1 MTLVKLI
8 FGLGLLVLVVSNF
21 GCSADSKQLTGSEK
35 YTVDTLYNNT
45 LNEWR
50 NTVDSLCVASKDTI
64 YKRAVDSLK
73 TERMAEI
80 EIYFMK

>member
-1 MTLVKLI
+1 MIQVKLI
-8 FGLGLLVLVVSNF
+8 SVIGLMVLVLLNS
-21 GCSADSKQLTGSEK
+21 GCSADSKQHTAAEK

-50 NTVDSLCVASKDTI
+50 NTVDSLCVANRDTI
-64 YKRAVDSLK
+64 YQRAVDSLK

>member
-1 MTLVKLI
+1 MNQVKWMI
-8 FGLGLLVLVVSNF
+8 AFGFLVLVIINS
-21 GCSADSKQLTGSEK
+21 GCSADSKQLTSSEK
-35 YTVDTLYNNT
+35 YTVDTLYNNS

-50 NTVDSLCVASKDTI
+50 NTVDSMCVASKDTI

-73 TERMAEI
+73 IERMAEI

>member
-1 MTLVKLI
+1 MIQVNFLSIIVLMALV
-8 FGLGLLVLVVSNF
+8 FMNS
-21 GCSADSKQLTGSEK
+21 GCSADSKQLTASEK

-50 NTVDSLCVASKDTI
+50 NTVDSICVVSKDTI
-64 YKRAVDSLK
+64 YQRAVDSLK

>member
-1 MTLVKLI
+1 MTQAKYLLLI
-8 FGLGLLVLVVSNF
+8 GVMVLIYASS
-21 GCSADSKQLTGSEK
+21 GCSTDSKQLTAAEK

-50 NTVDSLCVASKDTI
+50 NTVDSLCVANRDTI
-64 YKRAVDSLK
+64 YQRAVDSLK

>member
-1 MTLVKLI
+1 MNQVKWMI
-8 FGLGLLVLVVSNF
+8 VLGFLVLVIINS
-21 GCSADSKQLTGSEK
+21 GCRADSKQLTSSEK
-35 YTVDTLYNNT
+35 YTVDTLYNNS

-50 NTVDSLCVASKDTI
+50 NTVDSMCVASKDTI

-73 TERMAEI
+73 VERMAEI

>member
-1 MTLVKLI
+1 MIQVKFI
-8 FGLGLLVLVVSNF
+8 SVIGLMALVLLNS
-21 GCSADSKQLTGSEK
+21 GCSADSKQLTAAEK

-50 NTVDSLCVASKDTI
+50 NTVDSLCVANRDTI
-64 YKRAVDSLK
+64 YQRAVDSLK

>member
-1 MTLVKLI
+1 MIQVKLI
-8 FGLGLLVLVVSNF
+8 SVIGLMVLVLLNS
-21 GCSADSKQLTGSEK
+21 GCSADSKQLTAAEK

-50 NTVDSLCVASKDTI
+50 NTVDSLCVANRDTI
-64 YKRAVDSLK
+64 YQRAVDSLK

>member
-1 MTLVKLI
+1 MSQVKLI
-8 FGLGLLVLVVSNF
+8 SLIVVMALVLMNS
-21 GCSADSKQLTGSEK
+21 GCSADSKQLTSAEK

-50 NTVDSLCVASKDTI
+50 NTVDSLCVANRDTI
-64 YKRAVDSLK
+64 YQRAVDSLK

>member
-1 MTLVKLI
+1 MNQVKWMI
-8 FGLGLLVLVVSNF
+8 VFGFLVLVIINS
-21 GCSADSKQLTGSEK
+21 GCRADSKQLTSSEK
-35 YTVDTLYNNT
+35 YTVDTLYNNS

-50 NTVDSLCVASKDTI
+50 NTVDSMCVASKDTI

-73 TERMAEI
+73 IERMAEI

>member
-1 MTLVKLI
+1 MIQVKLI
-8 FGLGLLVLVVSNF
+8 FVIGLLALIYMNS
-21 GCSADSKQLTGSEK
+21 GCSADSKQLTAAEK

-50 NTVDSLCVASKDTI
+50 NTVDSLCVANKDTI
-64 YKRAVDSLK
+64 YQRAVDSLK